1 MNTNERCTAPV
12 SREKGQIRQIRS
24 ASYMVPIYW
33 QCPDHA
39 VLALIRP
46 DNVRMRGGSVCVVM
60 TTLLRSHSRDLL
72 LIAAHLAGN
81 IPWTLSKNSSL
92 RIH

>member
-46 DNVRMRGGSVCVVM
+46 DNVRMRGGVSVRRHDNPAPIPFKGSSTHRC
-60 TTLLRSHSRDLL
+60 SSRGKYSVDF
-72 LIAAHLAGN
+72 
-81 IPWTLSKNSSL
+81 K
-92 RIH
+92 